1 MIEGYYTDAAL
12 VPEVYPCA
20 TDTWLT
26 TISLHPQQFA
36 AARG

>member
-1 MIEGYYTDAAL
+1 MMKGYFADAAL

-20 TDTWLT
+20 IDAWLT

-36 AARG
+36 AAGG